1 MYLPACEVRNVLNT
15 SDNVVRVDSEFGP
28 SRLIPFPITISLP
41 SLLSHC
47 RTGLVDNPLTASE
60 TKQRSLRLWPKM
72 GADTA
77 LAVIIIAVF
86 GTAKEVT
93 IDINKQS
100 SLHVP
105 YMYHIG

>member
-1 MYLPACEVRNVLNT
+1 MYLPACEVCNALNT
-15 SDNVVRVDSEFGP
+15 SASVVRIDCEFGP
-28 SRLIPFPITISLP
+28 SRLIPFPMSISLP

-77 LAVIIIAVF
+77 LAVIINAVF
-86 GTAKEVT
+86 GTVKEVT
-93 IDINKQS
+93 INIS
-100 SLHVP
+100 SLHVS